1 MNRWKTGAGDNKRQ
15 RGRGRKPSNPSNRSY
30 ESNGPEVK
38 IRGNAPQIFD
48 KYVQL
53 ARDASLAGDRVRA
66 ENLYQ
71 HAEHYFRLIQ
81 ASQPKRDSNPD
92 DVNEGDEDDG
102 PDVADDG
109 YERFSDRVE
118 ERDQNNQNNNN
129 NNGGDR
135 NRDNN
140 NRDNNNRDN
149 NRGGDRNTNRNDDRG
164 DQNRN
169 REPRRGRQP
178 RQPRNEP
185 QGDPLNVVTPQ
196 GEAQPQPQAQ
206 PDTGSRH
213 PIHAPITPSS
223 VAPTAS
229 ENRSVAPEAASDDEA
244 PRRARRPR
252 RPRSDEGE
260 TGAAPAAPAAEEAKP
275 AKAPRAP
282 RASRA
287 KPKDDTSGGGSESDA
302 A

>member
-53 ARDASLAGDRVRA
+53 ARDAMLAGDRVRA

-92 DVNEGDEDDG
+92 DANEVDEDDG

-118 ERDQNNQNNNN
+118 ERDQNNQNNNTN
-129 NNGGDR
+129 SGGDR

-149 NRGGDRNTNRNDDRG
+149 NRDNNRG

-178 RQPRNEP
+178 RQPRNES
-185 QGDPLNVVTPQ
+185 QQSDPLNVVTPE
-196 GEAQPQPQAQ
+196 GEAQPQTQPQAQ
-206 PDTGSRH
+206 PDIGSRH

-223 VAPTAS
+223 VAPAAS
-229 ENRSVAPEAASDDEA
+229 ENRNTAPDAASDDEA

-252 RPRSDEGE
+252 RPRNEEGDA
-260 TGAAPAAPAAEEAKP
+260 GAAPAAEEAKP